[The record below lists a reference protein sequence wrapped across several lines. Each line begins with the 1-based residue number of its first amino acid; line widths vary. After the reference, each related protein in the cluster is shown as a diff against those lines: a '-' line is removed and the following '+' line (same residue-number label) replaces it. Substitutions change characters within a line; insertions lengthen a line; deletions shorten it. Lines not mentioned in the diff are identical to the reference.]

1 MTKLIFAALASTFLL
16 NSCMLMQNKT
26 ALKFDDTEYT
36 AGSVTVDGKT
46 YRYRAYRVVYVA
58 NPVDTKYQSMNIYVP
73 EEYFNGRSSGRYNAQ
88 SAPIFLPNQVGGYLP
103 GLPGDINSSGMGG
116 PPPGAVGGAPPA
128 AAPASN
134 PAQASAAALSAPNA
148 MQVALSRGYVVASPG
163 ARGRTNQDT
172 SGKFYGKAPAAA
184 VDLKAAVAY
193 LHYNDARMPGDANR
207 IISNG
212 TSAGGALS
220 ALLGAS
226 GDNRDY
232 LPYLKALGAAP
243 ASTSIYAVSAYCP
256 ITNLDHADAAYEW
269 EFNGVND
276 YQSLKITQDTSYQI
290 QRTLVNGSLTAEQ
303 IAVSNNLKPQFT
315 PYVNSLGLTSNGQPL
330 TLDASGNGSFKA
342 YMASWLQKSA
352 QRALDGGADLSGAT
366 YLTVQNG
373 KVTGV
378 DFDAYAKAIGRMKT
392 PPAFDG
398 LNLEN
403 GENTLFGTA
412 TTDARHFTAYGI
424 EHSKVPSSL
433 AEPQTVKMMNAM
445 NYIASPETHTAQFW
459 RIRAGT
465 ADKDTSHAISAILA
479 TKLAN
484 SGYDVDYWL
493 PWNVPHS
500 GDYDLPD
507 LFNWMDS
514 VVAK

>member
-1 MTKLIFAALASTFLL
+1 MTKLIFAALGSALLL
-16 NSCMLMQNKT
+16 NSCTLMQNKT
-26 ALKFDDTEYT
+26 ALKFDDTNYT

-46 YRYRAYRVVYVA
+46 YKYRAYRVVYVA
-58 NPVDTKYQSMNIYVP
+58 NPVDTRYQSMNIYVP
-73 EEYFNGRSSGRYNAQ
+73 EAYFTGQASGKYSAQ
-88 SAPIFLPNQVGGYLP
+88 TAPIFLPNQVGGYMP
-103 GLPGDINSSGMGG
+103 GEPGDINRSGMGG
-116 PPPGAVGGAPPA
+116 PPPGVTGSTPAA
-128 AAPASN
+128 AAPAATATEP
-134 PAQASAAALSAPNA
+134 PASSPNA

-163 ARGRTNQDT
+163 ARGRTNQDA
-172 SGKFYGKAPAAA
+172 SGKYYGKAPAAI

-193 LHYNDARMPGDANR
+193 LHFNDARMPGNANR

-226 GDNRDY
+226 GDSRDY
-232 LPYLKALGAAP
+232 EPYLKALGAAP

-256 ITNLDHADAAYEW
+256 ITNLDNADPAYEW

-290 QRTLVNGSLTAEQ
+290 QRTLVNGTLSAEQ
-303 IAVSNNLKPQFT
+303 IAVSNTLKPQFT
-315 PYVNSLGLTSNGQPL
+315 PYLNSLGLTSNGQAL

-352 QRALDGGADLSGAT
+352 QRALDAGTDLSKVT
-366 YLTVQNG
+366 YLTIQNG

-378 DFDAYAKAIGRMKT
+378 DFDAYAKATGRMKT

-398 LNLEN
+398 LSLEN

-412 TTDARHFTAYGI
+412 TTDARHFTAYGMQN
-424 EHSKVPSSL
+424 SKVASSL
-433 AEPQTVKMMNAM
+433 AEAQTVKMMNAM
-445 NYIASPETHTAQFW
+445 NYISTPGTKTAQYW

-465 ADKDTSHAISAILA
+465 ADRDTSHAISAVLA
-479 TKLAN
+479 TKLMN
-484 SGYDVDYWL
+484 TGHDVDYWL

-500 GDYDLPD
+500 GDYDLPE